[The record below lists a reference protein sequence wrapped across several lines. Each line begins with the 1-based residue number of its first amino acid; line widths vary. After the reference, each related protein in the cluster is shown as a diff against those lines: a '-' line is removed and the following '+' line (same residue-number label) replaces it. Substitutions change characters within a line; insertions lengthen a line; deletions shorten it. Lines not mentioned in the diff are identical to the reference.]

1 MIVSSSKNSQKK
13 LSLIQIDNLSLL
25 IEMFYG
31 TSQK

>member
-1 MIVSSSKNSQKK
+1 MSLIIKKNSQKK
-13 LSLIQIDNLSLL
+13 LSLVQIHNLSLL